1 MKVYNRT
8 LAEIFGLLPWPYR
21 VVVTA
26 GSAFIVFVI
35 LYVSYLA
42 FSREQEDTV
51 PVVLKVV
58 GTNDIAGKL
67 DPAIAFDGAGKSA
80 MLFTALT
87 AVDGRMQT
95 DVRLVSSTDACKSW
109 SGIETLFQLKAEELI
124 GPDGVT
130 PVTTGQWR
138 VETPSLVYDAGD
150 KGREWKAYAYKYF
163 WSGDARLARL
173 YSLIVSSTA
182 PAPEGPWT
190 SEEWTFSA
198 RPDMPPPPYAGMV
211 KSYLNALDPSLANV
225 YFYARP
231 SVLSV
236 NDVMLMSLTAFVK
249 GKETADRVILLAS
262 VDHGRNWK
270 YLGTPLTDKDLPQ
283 MGSYTGFAGGGLMM
297 DKDIIYLWVTPSD
310 KDVNAAGTL
319 LIPFDDVLKATVQR
333 NAQNGVVV
341 ASKNIPR
348 VSLAPT
354 ATGGGFAA
362 YNDQCKTGVIT
373 SEFSGVTGQYELM
386 DTRIRPN
393 QK

>member
-1 MKVYNRT
+1 MKIYERT
-8 LAEIFGLLPWPYR
+8 LAEVFGLLPWPYK
-21 VVVTA
+21 VVVVA
-26 GSAFIVFVI
+26 GSAFVLFAV
-35 LYVSYLA
+35 LYVASLA
-42 FSREQEDTV
+42 FNQTEQDTT
-51 PVVLKVV
+51 PAVVKVSGV
-58 GTNDIAGKL
+58 GDISGKL
-67 DPAIAFDGAGKSA
+67 DPAVAVDNQGNAA

-87 AVDGRMQT
+87 SADGRLQT
-95 DVRLVSSTDACKSW
+95 DVRIASSSDSCKKWFGDSAV
-109 SGIETLFQLKAEELI
+109 FQSKAEELI

-138 VETPSLVYDAGD
+138 VETPALVYDAGD

-182 PAPEGPWT
+182 PAPDGPWT

-198 RPDMPPPPYAGMV
+198 RADMPPPPYADMV
-211 KSYLNALDPSLANV
+211 KSHLNTLDPSLANV

-249 GKETADRVILLAS
+249 GKDTADRVILLAS

-270 YLGTPLTDKDLPQ
+270 YLGTPMTDKDLPQ
-283 MGSYTGFAGGGLMM
+283 MGAYTSFAGGGLMM
-297 DKDIIYLWVTPSD
+297 DKDTIYLWIVPSD
-310 KDVNAAGTL
+310 KEINAAGTL
-319 LIPFDDVLKATVQR
+319 LIPFDDVLKGTVQR

-341 ASKNIPR
+341 SSRNIPR

-362 YNDQCKTGVIT
+362 YNDQCKTGIIT
-373 SEFSGVTGQYELM
+373 SEFSGVTGQYELI